1 MPVWRIVYYMEDMGN
16 TLSIILS
23 VIGALGGF
31 EAIKWAVSTWINRK
45 TNARKEDAAADSM
58 EIDNEKKQIAW
69 LENRMAQRDAKIDA
83 LYIELRQVQNEKL
96 ELISKLHEKE
106 LELETIKVKRCDVR
120 GCTNRQPPSD
130 Y

>member
-1 MPVWRIVYYMEDMGN
+1 MEGMGN

-58 EIDNEKKQIAW
+58 EIDNEKKQIDNITIGSI
-69 LENRMAQRDAKIDA
+69 LNQNLYTCKCKIYDVL
-83 LYIELRQVQNEKL
+83 LYDRILTEEEIQHNYKASQQFNGMTL
-96 ELISKLHEKE
+96 
-106 LELETIKVKRCDVR
+106 
-120 GCTNRQPPSD
+120 
-130 Y
+130 